1 MEAPMSDEEQRD
13 PRDFAEALR
22 EQEAELS
29 MIRSRSEEAPPR
41 LRAWFMGELSQ
52 RRATRRRRIALAAAC
67 ATTAA
72 LALALLIALPGGGE
86 KASVA
91 DAAAAG
97 VRPATAPAPRPS
109 RANEY
114 LLDRAIER
122 VPFPNWRERG
132 WRTVGTREDVIDGRR
147 AETVFYQRGGRRL
160 AYTIVSG
167 SPLPPPSDGAR
178 SVRARVE
185 LTRLAVDG
193 RVVVTWRRRGH
204 TCVLSGAGIP
214 RQELLRLASWKARGR
229 IPY

>member
-1 MEAPMSDEEQRD
+1 MPDEEQRD
-13 PRDFAEALR
+13 PRNLTEALR

-29 MIRSRSEEAPPR
+29 AIRSRSEEAPPR
-41 LRAWFMGELSQ
+41 LRAWLGGELAQ
-52 RRATRRRRIALAAAC
+52 RRVTRRRRRIALTAAC

-72 LALALLIALPGGGE
+72 ALVLALVIALPGGGE

-97 VRPATAPAPRPS
+97 ARPATAPAPRPS
-109 RANEY
+109 SSNEY
-114 LLDRAIER
+114 VLDRAIER

-132 WRTVGTREDVIDGRR
+132 WRAVGARDDVIDGRR
-147 AETVFYQRGGRRL
+147 AETVFYQRRGRRL

-167 SPLPPPSDGAR
+167 SPLPPPSAGAR
-178 SVRARVE
+178 SLHARVE

-193 RVVVTWRRRGH
+193 RLVVTWRRRGQ
-204 TCVLSGAGIP
+204 TCVLSGAGVA
-214 RQELLRLASWKARGR
+214 RQELLSLASWKAGGK